1 MSLEKLSNI
10 LLVVF
15 TVLVGSYFIFQDRP
29 FMEPVHSHLE
39 QGGSDRIALYIGAAV
54 VLLVVPQMIQS
65 ITRKARDMISTVR
78 SVTEHGVEG
87 WAHVKKVYRTGER
100 LGRNELYFLDLDV
113 SDSEGNEYAI
123 TVLHPVPGKE
133 LGFFIPGSRIPVK
146 TARRDRS

>member
-87 WAHVKKVYRTGER
+87 WAHVKKGVSNRRKAGKERTVLLRPGRVGQRGER
-100 LGRNELYFLDLDV
+100 VRHYRSPPSAWKGTWLFHTGV
-113 SDSEGNEYAI
+113 QDSSEDRPEG
-123 TVLHPVPGKE
+123 
-133 LGFFIPGSRIPVK
+133 
-146 TARRDRS
+146 